1 MANPDIIVIGA
12 GHNGLVAAT
21 YLAKAG
27 RKVLVLERRAEAGGQ
42 LAPIEYGKDFD
53 VDPLHAGGRLRP
65 DIVRD
70 LGLAQHGLRSADD
83 GAAPAYI
90 APLPDGS
97 LLRLSADAR
106 DAATLDSIRRLSE
119 RDAARWPDFV
129 QFMDTAASF
138 LDVAQGTPMPRLAN
152 AALIEQ
158 GRPLA
163 ALAWRL
169 RRLGPRD
176 MFRFMRSLSMSS
188 VEFTEEWFE
197 SEPIRAALG
206 ALAVHGSTLGSM
218 SAGTGYTLIHHWLNR
233 DGPAHRAVEGGSR
246 QIAASLAAAFR
257 AAGGEL
263 RTQSP
268 VARILVD
275 RQQVRGVQ
283 LASGEEILAP
293 TVVSD
298 ADPRHTLL
306 GLVGAPELPPEFVWQ
321 VQSIRM
327 RGSVA
332 KVHVLTDGAHGLPQ
346 GTIVIAPTL
355 KYVER
360 AYDAAKYGEIS
371 TQPCLEI
378 TTSGHVVSIHFQF
391 APFALRQ
398 GDWQNSRETVE
409 RLAVQTLIER
419 FPSFG
424 GHVREIRSITP
435 LDLEQSWG
443 LTEGDMNHGQL
454 ILDQL
459 FFMRPIPGWSDHR
472 TPIDGLYLCGSGV
485 HGGGGISGVSGRN
498 AAQAGSPERCRR

>member
-42 LAPIEYGKDFD
+42 LAPVAYGKDFD
-53 VDPLHAGGRLRP
+53 VDPLHAGGRLRE

-70 LGLAQHGLRSADD
+70 LSLAQHGLHSPDSD
-83 GAAPAYI
+83 PAPALI
-90 APLPDGS
+90 APLPDGG
-97 LLRLSADAR
+97 LLRLSADVR
-106 DAATLDSIRRLSE
+106 DVAALDSIRRLSE
-119 RDAARWPDFV
+119 RDAARWPEFV
-129 QFMDTAASF
+129 QFMSTAASF
-138 LDVAQGTPMPRLAN
+138 LDVAQGTPMPRLTN
-152 AALIEQ
+152 AAMIEQ

-169 RRLGPRD
+169 RRLGSKD
-176 MFRFMRSLSMSS
+176 MFRVMRSLSMSA

-197 SEPIRAALG
+197 SEPIKAALG

-218 SAGTGYTLIHHWLNR
+218 SAGTGYTLIHNWLNR
-233 DGPAHRAVEGGSR
+233 GGPAHLEVAGGCR
-246 QIAASLAAAFR
+246 QIAASLTAAFR

-275 RQQVRGVQ
+275 RQQVRGVR
-283 LASGEEILAP
+283 LESGEDIVAS

-321 VQSIRM
+321 AQSIRM

-332 KVHVLTDGAHGLPQ
+332 KVHVLTDAAHGLPQ

-371 TQPCLEI
+371 TRPCLEI
-378 TTSGHVVSIHFQF
+378 TTSRSVVSIHFQF
-391 APFALRQ
+391 APYALRQ
-398 GDWQNSRETVE
+398 GDWQGVREAVE
-409 RLAVQTLIER
+409 RLAVQTMAEH
-419 FPSFG
+419 FPAFG
-424 GHVREIRSITP
+424 SHVKEIRSITP
-435 LDLEQSWG
+435 LDLEQTWG
-443 LTEGDMNHGQL
+443 LTEGDLNHGQL

-472 TPIDGLYLCGSGV
+472 TPVDGLYLCGSGV

-498 AAQAGSPERCRR
+498 AARRVLRSAGEH

>member
-1 MANPDIIVIGA
+1 MTNPDIIVIGA

-27 RKVLVLERRAEAGGQ
+27 RKVLVLERRADAGGQ
-42 LAPIEYGKDFD
+42 LAPVAYGKDFD

-70 LGLAQHGLRSADD
+70 LDLARHGLRPSE
-83 GAAPAYI
+83 GGPAPGYL
-90 APLPDGS
+90 APLPDGGM
-97 LLRLSADAR
+97 LRLSADSR

-119 RDAARWPDFV
+119 RDSARWPQFV
-129 QFMDTAASF
+129 QFMNTAASF
-138 LDVAQGTPMPRLAN
+138 LDLAQGTPMPRLTN
-152 AALIEQ
+152 AAMIDN

-163 ALAWRL
+163 TLAWRL
-169 RRLGPRD
+169 RRLGPKD
-176 MFRFMRSLSMSS
+176 MFRFMRSLSMSA

-197 SEPIRAALG
+197 SEPVRAALG

-218 SAGTGYTLIHHWLNR
+218 SAGTGYTLIHNWLNR
-233 DGPAHRAVEGGSR
+233 SGPAHLAVEGGTR

-268 VARILVD
+268 VTKILVD
-275 RQQVRGVQ
+275 RQQVRGIR

-321 VQSIRM
+321 AQSIRM
-327 RGSVA
+327 RGSIA
-332 KVHVLTDGAHGLPQ
+332 KIHVLTDGTHGLPQ

-371 TQPCLEI
+371 SQPCLEI
-378 TTSGHVVSIHFQF
+378 TMDGSIVSIHFQF
-391 APFALRQ
+391 APYALRQ
-398 GDWQNSRETVE
+398 GDWQGAREAVE
-409 RLAVQTLIER
+409 RLAVQTVAEH
-419 FPSFG
+419 FPAFG
-424 GHVREIRSITP
+424 RHVREIRSITP
-435 LDLEQSWG
+435 LDLEQTWG

-472 TPIDGLYLCGSGV
+472 TPIDDLYLCGSGV

-498 AAQAGSPERCRR
+498 AARRLLQSPSRG